1 MFDDSS
7 PGLRIVGASA
17 GQQLGK
23 QQQRFHKLVKDAA
36 KLKEAVRAWSL
47 ALPEIHRGVAE
58 LTRLQAEHRAVV
70 SEIVRLFDRSFND
83 RTLTKRERAYLRTVV
98 CDTALEVLEA
108 EAAVGAA
115 VTADVKEIYNR
126 HSSGDFDTEA
136 ELDEAAKARMV
147 RMMLE
152 AELGL
157 EFGPTDIRSLD
168 ELQQA
173 AYAQMAE
180 QKQEEARR
188 AEEAA
193 ARKARRK
200 KSAREVAAEARRDTE
215 REQVGKALQD
225 VYRKLA
231 KELHPDREPDPEERA
246 RKTLL
251 MQQINVAY
259 EAKDL
264 LQLLELQLRFE
275 QLDEAQI
282 GSLAEERLE
291 RYNRLLAEQVGQLKE
306 ELAGIEMPWRMRLGM
321 PPTGKLPPAR
331 IQVRL
336 RDDLRSAAEG
346 IELARNDLQR
356 FGEPSALKAWL
367 AVELAAAQ
375 RRLRDRP

>member
-1 MFDDSS
+1 MPDDSS

-17 GQQLGK
+17 GPRLGK
-23 QQQRFHKLVKDAA
+23 QQQRFHKLVKDVA
-36 KLKEAVRAWSL
+36 KLKEAVRAWNH
-47 ALPEIHRGVAE
+47 ALPEIHRGIAD
-58 LTRLQAEHRAVV
+58 LLRLETEHRAVV
-70 SEIVRLFDRSFND
+70 SDIVRLFDRTLAD
-83 RTLTKRERAYLRTVV
+83 RTLPKREREYLRTVLRE
-98 CDTALEVLEA
+98 TALEVLDA
-108 EAAVGAA
+108 ETRSGLAP
-115 VTADVKEIYNR
+115 TADVKEIYNR
-126 HSSGDFDTEA
+126 HSRGDFDAEA
-136 ELDEAAKARMV
+136 EIDSAAQTRLV
-147 RMMLE
+147 RMILE

-157 EFGPTDIRSLD
+157 DFGRKDIRSME
-168 ELQQA
+168 ELHA
-173 AYAQMAE
+173 AAAVQM
-180 QKQEEARR
+180 EERRREEERR

-193 ARKARRK
+193 ERRARRK
-200 KSAREVAAEARRDTE
+200 KSAREVAAETRRDAAAA
-215 REQVGKALQD
+215 QVSKALQE

-231 KELHPDREPDPEERA
+231 MALHPDREPDPEERA

-259 EAKDL
+259 EQKDL

-291 RYNRLLAEQVGQLKE
+291 HYNRLLAEQVGQLKE

-321 PPTGKLPPAR
+321 PPTGKLAPSR
-331 IQVRL
+331 IQGRL

-346 IELARNDLQR
+346 IEHARNDLR
-356 FGEPSALKAWL
+356 RLAEPSALRAWL

>member
-7 PGLRIVGASA
+7 PGLRIVGATA

-47 ALPEIHRGVAE
+47 VLPEIHRGVAE
-58 LTRLQAEHRAVV
+58 LARLQAEHRSIV
-70 SEIVRLFDRSFND
+70 SEIVRLLDRSFND
-83 RTLTKRERAYLRTVV
+83 RTLTKRERAYLRTVL

-115 VTADVKEIYNR
+115 ATADVKEIYNR
-126 HSSGDFDTEA
+126 HSTTDFDTAA
-136 ELDEAAKARMV
+136 EVDEAAQARMM

-157 EFGPTDIRSLD
+157 DFGRADIRSLD
-168 ELQQA
+168 ELREA
-173 AYAQMAE
+173 AFAQMAE
-180 QKQEEARR
+180 QQREEARR
-188 AEEAA
+188 VEEAA
-193 ARKARRK
+193 ARKASRK
-200 KSAREVAAEARRDTE
+200 KSARQAAAEARRETE

-259 EAKDL
+259 EQKDL

-282 GSLAEERLE
+282 GTLAEERLE
-291 RYNRLLAEQVGQLKE
+291 HYNRLLAEQVGQLKE

-331 IQVRL
+331 IQIRL
-336 RDDLRSAAEG
+336 RDDLRSVTEG

-356 FGEPSALKAWL
+356 FAEPTALKAWL